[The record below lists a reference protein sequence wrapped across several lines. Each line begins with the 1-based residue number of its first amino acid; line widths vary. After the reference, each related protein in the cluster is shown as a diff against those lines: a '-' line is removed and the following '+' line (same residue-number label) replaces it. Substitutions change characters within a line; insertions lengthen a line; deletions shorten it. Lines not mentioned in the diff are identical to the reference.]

1 MEMNEDQIPG
11 METLLKAHLDFAL
24 LFPLLPQVK

>member
-1 MEMNEDQIPG
+1 MEMNEDQLPG
-11 METLLKAHLDFAL
+11 METLLKAHLDLAL

>member
-1 MEMNEDQIPG
+1 MNEDQLPG
-11 METLLKAHLDFAL
+11 VETLLKADLDLAL